1 MPTRSS
7 DTVRLKPDAT
17 YWNVTDINVVS
28 AFRDCEQITFN
39 AETANAAE
47 KKCPMISQRAL
58 RALRSNVAFF
68 HRLLRRTVVPA
79 ALFALSLPVLAQEA
93 DRVRTE
99 ALARRAT
106 ERLQSLQREADR
118 LASEERTL
126 LGDLRKL
133 ELERQITAEELRQVD
148 TEHSQ
153 VAKQLSATNERMRQ
167 LQEQDL
173 AARPDVSARLVEIY
187 KLGQG
192 RYLRLLLSTSNL
204 EQVGRASR
212 IVAALA
218 RIDRERIASHQRTL
232 DELKTARIALQARN
246 RRLESLT
253 ADAKRAQAATIRAAQ
268 AHADLIRDIDRRRDS
283 NAQLAGELLGAQQKL
298 QATLRELAKGG
309 AVVEPAVL
317 PLGPFRGDLDWPVAG
332 AIRYGF
338 GRAAATRSTSSNGIE
353 IAAEEGA
360 PTLAVHGGVV
370 AFADAFAGFGNLV
383 ILDHGSQT
391 FSLYGDL
398 LDISVKKGARIEHG
412 QALGTVGSSVTGPA
426 GLYFE
431 LRVDGQ
437 TVDPLQWLRK
447 R

>member
-1 MPTRSS
+1 MI
-7 DTVRLKPDAT
+7 AA
-17 YWNVTDINVVS
+17 VTSV
-28 AFRDCEQITFN
+28 F
-39 AETANAAE
+39 
-47 KKCPMISQRAL
+47 
-58 RALRSNVAFF
+58 
-68 HRLLRRTVVPA
+68 RRT
-79 ALFALSLPVLAQEA
+79 ALAVAVLALSWPVFAQQA

-106 ERLQSLQREADR
+106 ERLQSLQKEADR

-133 ELERQITAEELRQVD
+133 ELERQIKAEELRQVD
-148 TEHSQ
+148 AEHSQ
-153 VAKQLSATNERMRQ
+153 VATQLGATNGRMRQ
-167 LQEQDL
+167 LQEQEL

-204 EQVGRASR
+204 QQVGRASR

-218 RIDRERIASHQRTL
+218 RIDRDRIASRQHTL
-232 DELKTARIALQARN
+232 DELKAAGAALEARK

-253 ADAKRAQAATIRAAQ
+253 ADAKRAQAAVSRAAQ
-268 AHADLIRDIDRRRDS
+268 AHADLIGDIDRRRDS
-283 NAQLAGELLGAQQKL
+283 NAQLAGELQGAQQKL
-298 QATLRELAKGG
+298 QATLRDLANGV
-309 AVVEPAVL
+309 AAVEPAVL
-317 PLGPFRGDLDWPVAG
+317 PLGPFQGDLAWPVAG
-332 AIRYGF
+332 AIRHGF
-338 GRAAATRSTSSNGIE
+338 GRTAAARSTSSNGIE

-360 PTLAVHGGVV
+360 PTLAIHGGVV
-370 AFADAFAGFGNLV
+370 AFADTFTGFGNLV

-391 FSLYGDL
+391 FSLYGNL
-398 LDISVKKGARIEHG
+398 LDIAVKKGAHVEHG
-412 QALGTVGSSVTGPA
+412 QTVGTVGSSVTGPA